1 MTKPTILL
9 VEDDLASTDITRL
22 FLKEI
27 CDVDIAHEGQE
38 AINMA
43 KNKKYPLVLMDIGLA
58 KNMNG
63 MQATYE
69 IRKIQGYENT
79 PIGALTAYAMKG
91 DREEFL
97 EAGLTDYLSKPFE
110 KPQLI
115 DWVKKL
121 LFGTDAD
128 IN

>member
-9 VEDDLASTDITRL
+9 VEDDFASTDITRL

-27 CDVDIAHEGQE
+27 CDVDIAHDGKE
-38 AINMA
+38 AIKMV

-63 MQATYE
+63 IQATNE
-69 IRKIQGYENT
+69 IRKIHGYENI

-97 EAGLTDYLSKPFE
+97 DAGLTDYLSKPFE

-121 LFGTDAD
+121 LFEIDAD
-128 IN
+128 NN